1 MKLFLIRHSKSCS
14 NLMRED
20 EKTREISREIRDPGL
35 SRQGAQMVQAY
46 GPALRKRLTAA
57 GFDLKTAFLASSGLA
72 RAATTA
78 KLLFGREPETVGHI
92 KEHGNIPENTS
103 TRRSY
108 QKPNWPAFLKDL
120 EAKAKGRDA
129 IVVVH
134 GSYLTDFVVPKL
146 TGSTLKERMNNLDG
160 LLVTGALRDGKLTV
174 DTTEIIRR
182 PSLSVKGE
190 DRCNVA
196 DTRKIARISKMVR
209 RTQKQRQRQRQRGG
223 GVSMPLAYYQDGA
236 QFNGTSASET
246 GVGLAGT
253 SAAWVKA
260 PLSQTGGRRRTQ
272 RQNQRGGFGRLS
284 RRNQR
289 GGFAPGIM
297 GAFVVNGARL
307 APMALYL
314 GRKMFSS
321 RTGPRIPPTARRRTL
336 RRKSRRS

>member
-20 EKTREISREIRDPGL
+20 EKTRDISREIRDPGL

-46 GPALRKRLTAA
+46 GLALRKRLTAA
-57 GFDLKTAFLASSGLA
+57 GFDLKSAFLASSGLA
-72 RAATTA
+72 RASTTA
-78 KLLFGREPETVGHI
+78 KLLFGRDPETVGHI

-103 TRRSY
+103 AHRSY
-108 QKPNWPAFLKDL
+108 QKPSWPAFLKDL

-129 IVVVH
+129 IVVAH
-134 GSYLTDFVVPKL
+134 GSYLTDFVVPTL
-146 TGSTLKERMNNLDG
+146 TGAPLKQRMNNLDG
-160 LLVTGALRDGKLTV
+160 LLVTGSLQDGKLTV
-174 DTTEIIRR
+174 EKTEIIRR
-182 PSLSVKGE
+182 PAMSVKGE

-209 RTQKQRQRQRQRGG
+209 RTQKQRGQMQRQRGG

-236 QFNGTSASET
+236 QFEGTSASAT

-260 PLSQTGGRRRTQ
+260 PLSQTGGRRTQ
-272 RQNQRGGFGRLS
+272 KQQRNQRGGFG
-284 RRNQR
+284 
-289 GGFAPGIM
+289 PGIM
-297 GAFVVNGARL
+297 GAFVANGARL

-314 GRKMFSS
+314 GRKMFISQP
-321 RTGPRIPPTARRRTL
+321 RRIPVVT
-336 RRKSRRS
+336 RRKSRKNRRASRRS

>member
-20 EKTREISREIRDPGL
+20 EKTRDISREIRDPGL

-78 KLLFGREPETVGHI
+78 KLLFGQEPETVGYI
-92 KEHGNIPENTS
+92 KEHGNIQENTP
-103 TRRSY
+103 RYRSY
-108 QKPNWPAFLKDL
+108 QKPSWPAFLKDL

-134 GSYLTDFVVPKL
+134 GSYLTDYVVPKL
-146 TGSTLKERMNNLDG
+146 TGSKLKERMNNLDG

-182 PSLSVKGE
+182 PVMSVKGE
-190 DRCNVA
+190 DRCSLA
-196 DTRKIARISKMVR
+196 DTRKIARISKMLAR
-209 RTQKQRQRQRQRGG
+209 KSRKQRGG
-223 GVSMPLAYYQDGA
+223 GVSMPLAYFQDGA
-236 QFNGTSASET
+236 QYNGTSAYET
-246 GVGLAGT
+246 GAGLAGT

-272 RQNQRGGFGRLS
+272 RNQKNQRGGSGRLS

-289 GGFAPGIM
+289 GGFGPGIM

-314 GRKMFSS
+314 GRKMFVGS